1 MPALR
6 KSSNFACSTMLLES
20 GKPNSGENG
29 ITHPGISILPT
40 YLVQVVCNDIIWA
53 TLWQPRAHLF
63 MWSTKSSIPGMST
76 ISPSVQDKHI
86 CHTGAPGLS
95 HFAAVLSA
103 HHGIALQA
111 ASFERLNG
119 AEFGAD
125 LCELGAQTGFNVGAI
140 RQSNSPPSA
149 LNGPPPN

>member
-1 MPALR
+1 MEWRLR
-6 KSSNFACSTMLLES
+6 WIRGIDGVDNVQSDEIV
-20 GKPNSGENG
+20 NS
-29 ITHPGISILPT
+29 
-40 YLVQVVCNDIIWA
+40 VA
-53 TLWQPRAHLF
+53 TPIDNAHRH
-63 MWSTKSSIPGMST
+63 
-76 ISPSVQDKHI
+76 V